1 MLTICNCPLSSLTFP
16 WCVAT
21 VIACR
26 VGSCLSQGSEPLP
39 LTPPFPGN
47 SCLSLSPDQAVIRV
61 LPGLRVPRGWEAFL
75 FIAYLL
81 ICLFRVQI
89 GPHSQPRM
97 ISDLRS
103 YPSVPSVVGWQAC
116 TTMSSLDGSFLNLL
130 VSLLSGHVAN

>member
-1 MLTICNCPLSSLTFP
+1 MLPVCNCPLSSLTFP

-39 LTPPFPGN
+39 LLFLGTAA
-47 SCLSLSPDQAVIRV
+47 CLSPDQAVIRV

-103 YPSVPSVVGWQAC
+103 YSSVPSVVGWQAC